1 MNSIHGAPSFQ
12 LKSDCVELS
21 ITQTA
26 GMLAPVIFRSGGS
39 EFSPYALAPWKPD
52 ELEGSLPNLL
62 KYLRGDFFCLPFGP
76 QDNSDPHGD
85 TANAEWSLV
94 TQEEG
99 LLHLALDPGDVG
111 GRVEK
116 VLRLKSGHT
125 AVYCEHRI
133 SGAEGRFSYGTHPI
147 LDFSGLAEGQGR
159 VTTSPFRWAS
169 VNPGLFSDPANHEYQ
184 ALVPGARFTDLREV
198 PLATE
203 PPSAPDQ
210 VSAAGTTDLTRY
222 PARQGFEDLVMLVNE
237 EASREQPFAWTA
249 AVLDGCVWFSLK
261 NPADFPATLFWISN
275 GGRREAPWDGR
286 HLGRLGLEEVCSHF
300 ADNVTSS
307 REDRLG
313 GENIPTTRSFSRD
326 EVVSLRIVQAVT
338 AIPADFGAVVS
349 IVPGGSED
357 VTITSDTGATVE
369 VAVNWRFT
377 A

>member
-1 MNSIHGAPSFQ
+1 MNSSHGAPSFQ

-21 ITQTA
+21 VTQTA

-76 QDNSDPHGD
+76 QDNGDPHGD

-94 TQEEG
+94 KQGED
-99 LLHLALDPGDVG
+99 LLHLAIEPGDVG
-111 GRVEK
+111 GRIEK
-116 VLRLKSGHT
+116 VLRLKSGHA

-133 SGAEGRFSYGTHPI
+133 SGIEGHFSYGNHPI

-159 VTTSPFRWAS
+159 VTPLPSGGHRSIRGSFPIPPTTNTRPLFR
-169 VNPGLFSDPANHEYQ
+169 VRGLPTCAKC
-184 ALVPGARFTDLREV
+184 
-198 PLATE
+198 PLQRNLL
-203 PPSAPDQ
+203 PAPDQ
-210 VSAAGTTDLTRY
+210 VSAAGTTDLTCY

-237 EASREQPFAWTA
+237 EANKEQPFAWTA

-275 GGRREAPWDGR
+275 GGRRGAPWDGR

-307 REDRLG
+307 REGKLD
-313 GENIPTTRSFSRD
+313 GENIPTTRSFSRN

-338 AIPADFGAVVS
+338 AIPSDFGAVAS
-349 IVPGGSED
+349 IVPGGPEN
-357 VTITSDTGATVE
+357 VTITSDTGAIVKA
-369 VAVNWRFT
+369 AVDWSF
-377 A
+377 AV

>member
-1 MNSIHGAPSFQ
+1 
-12 LKSDCVELS
+12 
-21 ITQTA
+21 
-26 GMLAPVIFRSGGS
+26 
-39 EFSPYALAPWKPD
+39 
-52 ELEGSLPNLL
+52 
-62 KYLRGDFFCLPFGP
+62 
-76 QDNSDPHGD
+76 
-85 TANAEWSLV
+85 
-94 TQEEG
+94 
-99 LLHLALDPGDVG
+99 
-111 GRVEK
+111 
-116 VLRLKSGHT
+116 
-125 AVYCEHRI
+125 
-133 SGAEGRFSYGTHPI
+133 
-147 LDFSGLAEGQGR
+147 
-159 VTTSPFRWAS
+159 
-169 VNPGLFSDPANHEYQ
+169 
-184 ALVPGARFTDLREV
+184 
-198 PLATE
+198 
-203 PPSAPDQ
+203 
-210 VSAAGTTDLTRY
+210 
-222 PARQGFEDLVMLVNE
+222 MLVNE
-237 EASREQPFAWTA
+237 EASKEQPFAWTA

-286 HLGRLGLEEVCSHF
+286 HLGRLGLEEGCSHF